1 MLCATLRVF
10 FADQEQ
16 IVDNSSNRIRCTVNP
31 PLNPFHLAYL
41 FQTSFRRRG
50 GGLIETGRVS
60 VREGLLNLVKMVVS
74 ALYKELEC
82 KVEKLNIE

>member
-41 FQTSFRRRG
+41 FQQVSGGGGVNRDGARISE
-50 GGLIETGRVS
+50 GGLI
-60 VREGLLNLVKMVVS
+60 
-74 ALYKELEC
+74 
-82 KVEKLNIE
+82 

>member
-16 IVDNSSNRIRCTVNP
+16 IVDNSSNRIRCTVHP

-50 GGLIETGRVS
+50 GGVNRDGARIS
-60 VREGLLNLVKMVVS
+60 EGGLT
-74 ALYKELEC
+74 
-82 KVEKLNIE
+82 

>member
-10 FADQEQ
+10 FVDQEQ

-41 FQTSFRRRG
+41 FQTSFRGRER
-50 GGLIETGRVS
+50 LIETGRVS

-74 ALYKELEC
+74 ALYKEPVEC